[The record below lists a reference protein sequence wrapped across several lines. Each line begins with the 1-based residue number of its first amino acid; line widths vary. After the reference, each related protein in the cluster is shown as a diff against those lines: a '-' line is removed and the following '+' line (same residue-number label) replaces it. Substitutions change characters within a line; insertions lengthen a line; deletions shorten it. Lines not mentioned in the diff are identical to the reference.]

1 MTAIITDIITGQSYT
16 VHCAAD
22 CRGSDVHAY
31 EMYCRTGQTVQMGS
45 VCVHIDPDTDREQQC
60 EQLLRDYPTP
70 AWLEAYMAQV
80 DAEL

>member
-70 AWLEAYMAQV
+70 AWLEAFMAQV
-80 DAEL
+80 DAEI